1 MELLKE
7 SYEFGGIKY
16 LICSN
21 GDIIGPTGKKLKH
34 RKNEDGYAV
43 VTMGNADIQRSTKFV
58 HRLVAELFLPNP
70 NNLSD
75 VDHLDG
81 NRMNPDLS
89 NLEWVT
95 HKENVRRS
103 YERGSH
109 IGRAVGEKNPRA
121 RLTAEIVLNLRKQY
135 KAGVTIQELVDAYG
149 YPWNTIGNAVKGIT
163 WSHLPQC

>member
-1 MELLKE
+1 MEILRKN
-7 SYEFGGIKY
+7 YEFGGITY

-21 GDIIGPTGKKLKH
+21 GDIFGPTGKKLKA

-43 VTMGNADIQRSTKFV
+43 VTMGNKRIKRSTRFV

-70 NNLSD
+70 LNLSD

-81 NRMNPDLS
+81 NRMNPDMS

-95 HKENVRRS
+95 HEENIKRS

-109 IGRAVGEKNPRA
+109 IGRAVGEKNPKA
-121 RLTAEIVLNLRKQY
+121 RLTPAIVLKLREEY
-135 KAGVTIQELVDAYG
+135 NAGVTIQEMVEKYG
-149 YPWNTIGNAVKGIT
+149 YPWNTIGNAVKGYT
-163 WSHLPQC
+163 WSCLP